1 MRSLQFK
8 RAFDNL
14 AYVSNINNHNPEYKF
29 MPVYSVLSSKG
40 GAGKTLT
47 TVQLAIWLNRQNAS
61 VAIIDNDKQRSIA
74 DWLENHQANLTI
86 IETDGH
92 KEMEKAVYEL
102 LDSYDVV
109 LVDNAG
115 GDILS
120 ISIVMQIS
128 DHILIPVQASA
139 VDINSTMDTIEELK
153 LARRRVNK
161 TIPATVFLNRVTKGS
176 RIIKEVINIFGSVE
190 EVDFSSIQIPQ
201 TVRLASLSGD
211 TESVFDQKSNADL
224 ASLFDQLFASTI
236 N

>member
-1 MRSLQFK
+1 
-8 RAFDNL
+8 
-14 AYVSNINNHNPEYKF
+14 

-47 TVQLAIWLNRQNAS
+47 IVQLAIWLDRQNFS

-74 DWLENHQANLTI
+74 DWLEDHQTELTI
-86 IETDGH
+86 VETDNH
-92 KEMEKAVYEL
+92 KEMEKAVYQL
-102 LDSYDVV
+102 LDSHDVV

-120 ISIVMQIS
+120 MSIVMQIS
-128 DHILIPVQASA
+128 DRILIPVQPSA

-153 LARRRVNK
+153 LARRRANK
-161 TIPATVFLNRVTKGS
+161 SIPATVFLNRVTKGS
-176 RIIKEVINIFGSVE
+176 RIIQEVIDVFGSVE
-190 EVDFSSIQIPQ
+190 GVNFSSIQIPQ
-201 TVRLASLSGD
+201 TVRLAALSGD

-224 ASLFDQLFASTI
+224 ASLFDRLFASTI